1 MALDMNAAVKI
12 QASVDGIASINGL
25 EKSLN
30 RVDKEVT
37 GLSGA
42 FQRLGNAG
50 KTVGGVLAS
59 IGIGA
64 LANTFATAGID
75 AERTNKR
82 IANLAG
88 PLKETTSLMKFA
100 TQAAKT
106 YGIGQTQAKN
116 AVTDL
121 YARLRPT
128 GTSLEKIKTAF
139 IGVNNAAAAMN
150 LTTGQTDNVMLQL
163 SQALGSGKLQ
173 GDEFRSV
180 MEQLPTIGQAVAD
193 VLGTN
198 VAGLKEMSSEG
209 KITSDVLLEALAKLS
224 QQKPPPPDAYKKF
237 QAALADLQ
245 TEIGTKL
252 LPALTPLV
260 QFASQLLSSFS
271 ALPAPLQTLIV
282 AIGSLAAAF
291 VILAPAINA
300 IISIFTTLGGLFA
313 GGGVFATIAGSLGAL
328 GPVVAAIGSALSGLG
343 TILVGVFTGP
353 VGWAALLVAA
363 GVAIYAFRDQVGAAI
378 NAIVELYKQFFTM
391 IYNNFIKPY
400 MDAHAALTQYIVE
413 NFIKPTATA
422 ISGFATA
429 AYQYISANFIE
440 PAKKVFTAVTTFIS
454 EKFIKPVQD
463 TITGM
468 IKNIGIA
475 FQSIKDAIT
484 KPFEIA
490 MQTMKGIVNS
500 ILNGI
505 GNAISSVVNAI
516 NNVIKGANGALATL
530 KLPQISYLPQ
540 PQLPK
545 FAQGGVVDS
554 PTLAMVGEGGE
565 REYIIPESKMARASA
580 NYLGGMRGNAAI
592 QSQGSSRPSS
602 PTIQIQTGPVLQ
614 QNNQQYVTIADME
627 KALTMLT
634 DSLLLNNRTFGGRSY
649 QGVGA

>member
-25 EKSLN
+25 EKSLD
-30 RVDKEVT
+30 RVDKQAGGLQGTFNRVKGAAGGLTSSLGGLVPAIGLAGLGALGKRSIDAADNLNDLSQRTGVGVETLDKFGKAANDSGSSLEEVAKSMGKLAKGIVDPASKT
-37 GLSGA
+37 NEALKSIGVSSTDAQGKIRGVDAIILDLADKFSKMPDGVEKTALAMEIFGKSGA
-42 FQRLGNAG
+42 NIIPMLNEG
-50 KTVGGVLAS
+50 KEALNGYSATIDKDMAEAADKFNDS
-59 IGIGA
+59 I
-64 LANTFATAGID
+64 
-75 AERTNKR
+75 NKVTSS
-82 IANLAG
+82 ISG
-88 PLKETTSLMKFA
+88 PFN
-100 TQAAKT
+100 Q
-106 YGIGQTQAKN
+106 
-116 AVTDL
+116 AVTAL
-121 YARLRPT
+121 LPT
-128 GTSLEKIKTAF
+128 ITKLAEGI
-139 IGVNNAAAAMN
+139 AAAA
-150 LTTGQTDNVMLQL
+150 TGF
-163 SQALGSGKLQ
+163 S
-173 GDEFRSV
+173 
-180 MEQLPTIGQAVAD
+180 QLPEPVQTIIG
-193 VLGTN
+193 GI
-198 VAGLKEMSSEG
+198 AGL
-209 KITSDVLLEALAKLS
+209 V
-224 QQKPPPPDAYKKF
+224 
-237 QAALADLQ
+237 
-245 TEIGTKL
+245 
-252 LPALTPLV
+252 
-260 QFASQLLSSFS
+260 
-271 ALPAPLQTLIV
+271 
-282 AIGSLAAAF
+282 AAF
-291 VILAPAINA
+291 VVLAPAINA

-343 TILVGVFTGP
+343 TILVGIFTGP
-353 VGWAALLVAA
+353 VGWAALLIAA

-429 AYQYISANFIE
+429 AYQYINTNFIE

-454 EKFIKPVQD
+454 EKFVKPVQD
-463 TITGM
+463 TINGM
-468 IKNIGIA
+468 IKNIGNA

-516 NNVIKGANGALATL
+516 NNVIKGANAALATL

-545 FAQGGVVDS
+545 FAQGGVVNG

-592 QSQGSSRPSS
+592 QSQGSSRSFS
-602 PTIQIQTGPVLQ
+602 PMIQIQTGPVLQ